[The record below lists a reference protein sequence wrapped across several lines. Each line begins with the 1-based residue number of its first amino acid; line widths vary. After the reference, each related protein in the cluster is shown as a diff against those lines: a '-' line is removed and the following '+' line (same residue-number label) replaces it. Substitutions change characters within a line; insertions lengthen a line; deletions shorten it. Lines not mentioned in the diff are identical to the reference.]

1 MKKQKKQ
8 QPGRYVTAFI
18 PAEVYEPIA
27 AMAERERRGVGPQII
42 IMLERLIERERRR
55 SDSGVPQGDNAR

>member
-18 PAEVYEPIA
+18 PSHIYEPIA

-42 IMLERLIERERRR
+42 IMLERLIERERKA
-55 SDSGVPQGDNAR
+55 VIK

>member
-18 PAEVYEPIA
+18 PSHIYEPIA

-42 IMLERLIERERRR
+42 IMLERLLERERRG
-55 SDSGVPQGDNAR
+55 SGVGAQREPIA